1 MSFRLAICTSVAH
14 ARFQQ
19 LLEPLSQVE
28 VQWVSTAELPE
39 AANRA
44 DALVLSAADYLP
56 AVAHALSGPESAC
69 RWLQL
74 LTAGYETLQMHGVP
88 DRLVVTNAGS
98 VWSPMVAEHAMAMIL
113 AVARRVPALLTAQA
127 RGQWDD
133 GIRQDM
139 AMLFGARLVIVG
151 MGSIGGELA
160 RRARAFGMHVTGMS
174 RSGRAHPDADQV
186 LPVSCLHEAL
196 SQADFVVCAVPGSPT
211 NTGLIGASELAA
223 CSRQTVIV
231 NLGRGNV
238 IDTPAL
244 LHALQT
250 GTIAGAALDV
260 TDPEP
265 LPDGHPLWQM
275 PNVII
280 SPHLGGAAPERYY
293 DRLAHHVVH
302 NLQAR
307 LAGQPLKDRIE
318 FRASE

>member
-14 ARFQQ
+14 ARFQK
-19 LLEPLSQVE
+19 LLEPLSQVA
-28 VQWVSTAELPE
+28 VQWVSAAELPE

-44 DALVLSAADYLP
+44 DALVLSAADYFP

-88 DRLVVTNAGS
+88 DRLEVTNAGS

-113 AVARRVPALLTAQA
+113 AVARRVPALLAAQA

-133 GIRQDM
+133 SIRQDM

-160 RRARAFGMHVTGMS
+160 RRARAFGMHVTGVS

-250 GTIAGAALDV
+250 GIISGAALDV

-265 LPDGHPLWQM
+265 LPEGHPLWQM

-318 FRASE
+318 FRASA

>member
-1 MSFRLAICTSVAH
+1 
-14 ARFQQ
+14 
-19 LLEPLSQVE
+19 
-28 VQWVSTAELPE
+28 
-39 AANRA
+39 
-44 DALVLSAADYLP
+44 
-56 AVAHALSGPESAC
+56 
-69 RWLQL
+69 
-74 LTAGYETLQMHGVP
+74 
-88 DRLVVTNAGS
+88 
-98 VWSPMVAEHAMAMIL
+98 
-113 AVARRVPALLTAQA
+113 
-127 RGQWDD
+127 
-133 GIRQDM
+133 
-139 AMLFGARLVIVG
+139 

-160 RRARAFGMHVTGMS
+160 RRARAFGMHVTGVS

-265 LPDGHPLWQM
+265 LPYGHPLWQM